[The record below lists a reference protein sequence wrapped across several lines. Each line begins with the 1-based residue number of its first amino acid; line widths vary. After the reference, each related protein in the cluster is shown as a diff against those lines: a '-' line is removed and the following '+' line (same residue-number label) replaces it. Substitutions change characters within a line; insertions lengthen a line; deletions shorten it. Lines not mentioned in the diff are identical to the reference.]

1 MMTPSNKLISLRTSA
16 GFSLVE
22 LMVSVTIG
30 LILLLGLST
39 LLVNSSNSHREMQ
52 KSSAQIENGRY
63 AMQILS
69 DDIQMAG
76 YLGEL
81 SPAGFATPNV
91 AEPCVPTA
99 AYAVPDVPVAVGYD
113 PAADLACLADRKA
126 GTGVL
131 VLRRVLST
139 PITLASTNPPDASS
153 YLQVSMC
160 NNDPL
165 TKPFVLGSVAGEF
178 TVRQKDCATP
188 ASARR
193 YVLRVYY
200 IGTGDI
206 LKLREFSLGAL
217 QNAVDLVDGI
227 EDMQFDYGVDSTGD
241 GAPDEYKAVPAV
253 TELEDVMTL
262 RVNLLARNLEQTAGY
277 TDAKTY
283 NLGLNKPAY
292 TPPSA
297 MSAFKRHAYTTLV
310 RIENASARREQP

>member
-1 MMTPSNKLISLRTSA
+1 MMTPANTSLSLRMSQ

-30 LILLLGLST
+30 MILLLGLST

-81 SPAGFATPNV
+81 TPKGFATPAL
-91 AEPCVPTA
+91 AEPCLPTA
-99 AYAVPDVPVAVGYD
+99 NYAVPDLPVAVGYD
-113 PAADLACLADRKA
+113 PAADLACLADRKV

-139 PITLASTNPPDASS
+139 PITLASPNPPDASS

-165 TKPFVLGSVAGEF
+165 TKPFVLGSTAGEF

-188 ASARR
+188 AVARR
-193 YVLRVYY
+193 YIMRVYY
-200 IGTGDI
+200 IGTDDI
-206 LKLREFSLGAL
+206 LKRREFSLGAL
-217 QNAVDLVDGI
+217 QNAVDLVEGI

-241 GAPDEYKAVPAV
+241 GAPDLYKAVPAV
-253 TELEDVMTL
+253 NELVDVMAL
-262 RVNLLARNLEQTAGY
+262 RVNLLARNLEETKGY
-277 TDAKTY
+277 ADSKTY

-292 TPPSA
+292 TPPTD
-297 MSAFKRHAYTTLV
+297 MSAYKRHAYTALV